1 MKLVANRLAGFLLW
15 HLLHV
20 QKIISVPAQWHLMHF
35 PKDTVIPIGH
45 MGSVIQRHLPEL
57 IRISGTER
65 KVCIYSLVNIQ
76 LIRVL

>member
-1 MKLVANRLAGFLLW
+1 MASVACAKDYFGTCAVALDA
-15 HLLHV
+15 
-20 QKIISVPAQWHLMHF
+20 F